1 MKAAMLKSL
10 TVMMCLSLISC
21 GSDDVGSSEGWTDL
35 SQRPKPPTITQ
46 SPWQEAVVIV
56 KDFGNIAPFFTQ
68 IAGFE
73 TVSKSNAQWVLRA
86 RGSTS
91 GYVRLVL
98 NSEARGPS
106 RPVNSRAW
114 DKGCYFSLMMR
125 AKNLPSIIADAKAL
139 GWQPLTDMAYL
150 EFGPSKLN
158 IIVLT
163 HESGMRVQLYERLS
177 TSVPEAFPPF
187 ERLSQPFNIMQMV
200 EDRDAAYDFFQQQL
214 GFDTFFYGPPYVSN
228 TETVMPLGIPLK
240 LTTKIPYMTGIMTPK
255 TGLEWGRME
264 VIDIEGMPDGVNYSR
279 RCNDAHTGL
288 ISVRFDVDNLELTEQ
303 TLTARAVDVT
313 RQTNAYDT
321 SFLTVKTPD
330 GANIEFYQLPA
341 AMIPP
346 RPQ

>member
-1 MKAAMLKSL
+1 MKAVMLKSIAG
-10 TVMMCLSLISC
+10 LICSALLSC
-21 GSDDVGSSEGWTDL
+21 GPSTIGTSEKWTDL
-35 SQRPKPPTITQ
+35 SQRTKPPTITQ
-46 SPWQEAVVIV
+46 NPWQEVVINV
-56 KDFGNIAPFFTQ
+56 ENFSDVAPFFTQ

-73 TVSKSNAQWVLRA
+73 TRAKYDNHWLLAAPGSKS
-86 RGSTS
+86 GF
-91 GYVRLVL
+91 VRLVKIGPAV
-98 NSEARGPS
+98 SARPAQ
-106 RPVNSRAW
+106 SRAW

-125 AKNLPSIIADAKAL
+125 AKNLPSIIEDAKAL

-177 TSVPEAFPPF
+177 TPVPEAFPFF

-200 EDRDAAYDFFQQQL
+200 EDRDAAYDFFHQQL
-214 GFDTFFYGPPYVSN
+214 GFDTFFYGPPYVSK

-240 LTTKIPYMTGIMTPK
+240 LTTKIPYKTGIMTPK

-264 VIDIEGMPDGVNYSR
+264 VIDIEGMPDGVNYSQ
-279 RCNDAHTGL
+279 RCNHAHTGL
-288 ISVRFDVDNLELTEQ
+288 ISVRFDVANLELTEQ

-313 RQTNAYDT
+313 RQTNAYDI

-346 RPQ
+346 RLQ